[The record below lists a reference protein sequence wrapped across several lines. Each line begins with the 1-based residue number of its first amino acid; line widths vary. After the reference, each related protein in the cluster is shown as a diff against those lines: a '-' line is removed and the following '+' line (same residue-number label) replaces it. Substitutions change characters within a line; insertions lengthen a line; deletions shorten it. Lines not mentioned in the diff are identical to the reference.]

1 MARLPDE
8 LLITRRVRI
17 PGRELTLSYARSGG
31 PGGQHV
37 NKTATKVHLRWNVQA
52 SEALT
57 DVDRAWLLERL
68 ASRITAE
75 GELLVTA
82 ETHRDQRRN
91 VEVALEK
98 LASTVREALRRP
110 KKRKKTRPSRAARQ
124 RRLDS
129 KKRLSA
135 QKQERRR
142 PPGD

>member
-1 MARLPDE
+1 MARLPDA
-8 LLITRRVRI
+8 LLVTRRVQI
-17 PGRELTLSYARSGG
+17 PARELTLSYARSGG

-37 NKTATKVHLRWNVQA
+37 NKTATKVHLRWSIRT

-57 DVDRAWLLERL
+57 DLDRVWLLERL
-68 ASRITAE
+68 ASRLTAE

-91 VEVALEK
+91 VDVALEK
-98 LASTVREALRRP
+98 LAATVRDALRRP

-124 RRLDS
+124 RRLDA